1 LYKTWLHLMCKWA
14 VIGLDGEEYK
24 KFDELTTK
32 LNKHCQECEEGYICF
47 HCNDTGIA
55 FSFEES
61 NIYNNL
67 EKAIDKRRDNVVS

>member
-1 LYKTWLHLMCKWA
+1 MCKWA

-32 LNKHCQECEEGYICF
+32 LNKHCNDCEEGYVCLT
-47 HCNDTGIA
+47 CKSSGLSL
-55 FSFEES
+55 SFEEL